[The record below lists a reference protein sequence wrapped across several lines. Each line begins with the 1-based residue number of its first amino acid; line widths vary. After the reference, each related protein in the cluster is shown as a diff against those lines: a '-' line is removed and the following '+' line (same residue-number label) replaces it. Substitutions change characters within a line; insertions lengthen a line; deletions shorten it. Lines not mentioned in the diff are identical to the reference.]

1 MHMRAPQ
8 EQKGAALLRLQNRS
22 RQTLLESCAGQKPS
36 THSGRDGGS
45 WCLYICTCSSV
56 KQLAHDVMNI
66 GRLVSFNW
74 KLGLSTESSIVKG
87 LGRAFVAVEVK
98 VVDSG
103 ANIQVHSFDMTLAQ
117 LQNFAKQMK
126 EMQEVVKENE

>member
-1 MHMRAPQ
+1 MLAHVWKER
-8 EQKGAALLRLQNRS
+8 GA
-22 RQTLLESCAGQKPS
+22 EAGAE
-36 THSGRDGGS
+36 
-45 WCLYICTCSSV
+45 V

-117 LQNFAKQMK
+117 FQNFAKQMK
-126 EMQEVVKENE
+126 EMQAVVKEIE